1 MQMQMHEILTK
12 AMDYHGIKVRE
23 LAALVGMAPNHLTEL
38 RAGRKWVSRDNFIK
52 LLDGMDK
59 LRPGARLYFCQLLAG
74 EALAPL
80 PAPSLNLIDIIENA
94 SDEEI
99 EEVLIAIGRKW
110 KKSRSSTVKNGAEV
124 TNFYVNVSSQAPDKI
139 AV

>member
-1 MQMQMHEILTK
+1 MQLHEVLTK
-12 AMDYHGIKVRE
+12 TMDRHGIKGRE
-23 LAALVGMAPNHLTEL
+23 LAAHVGMTPNHLSEL

-52 LLDGMDK
+52 LLEGMEEMV
-59 LRPGARLYFCQLLAG
+59 PGARLYFCQLLAG
-74 EALAPL
+74 EAL
-80 PAPSLNLIDIIENA
+80 PASSQNLIEMIENA

-110 KKSRSSTVKNGAEV
+110 KKSRASTVQNGSEI
-124 TNFYVNVSSQAPDKI
+124 TNFYVNVSSPAPDKI

>member
-1 MQMQMHEILTK
+1 MQLHEILTK
-12 AMDYHGIKVRE
+12 TMDRHGIKGKD
-23 LAALVGMAPNHLTEL
+23 LAAHVGMAPNHLSEL

-52 LLDGMDK
+52 LLEGMEEMV
-59 LRPGARLYFCQLLAG
+59 PGARLYFCQLLAG

-80 PAPSLNLIDIIENA
+80 PAPSVNLIDMIENA

-110 KKSRSSTVKNGAEV
+110 KKSRSSTVKNGSEI